1 VEAVEVAAF
10 TEVEVEAAAF
20 TEVAVAASMAAADF
34 MPAEVEAFIPVGEVF
49 MQVVEASIPAE
60 VASIQAACAPP
71 AVFTE
76 AAAFTRVA
84 DRVAAFTPCVEP
96 PAV

>member
-49 MQVVEASIPAE
+49 M
-60 VASIQAACAPP
+60 
-71 AVFTE
+71 
-76 AAAFTRVA
+76 
-84 DRVAAFTPCVEP
+84 
-96 PAV
+96 